1 MGVRSIVKKEKR
13 KKKRR
18 LLNNKN
24 FVHTGEPST

>member
-1 MGVRSIVKKEKR
+1 MGVRSIVKKKKR

-24 FVHTGEPST
+24 FVHTGELST

>member
-1 MGVRSIVKKEKR
+1 MGVRSIVKKKKR